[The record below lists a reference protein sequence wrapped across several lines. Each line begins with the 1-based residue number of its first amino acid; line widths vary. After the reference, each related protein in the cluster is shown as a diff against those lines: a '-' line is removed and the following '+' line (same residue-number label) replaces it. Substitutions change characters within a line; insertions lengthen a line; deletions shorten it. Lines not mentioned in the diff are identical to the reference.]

1 MFHLTPIQTLLMI
14 RRNGK
19 ATSRLYFCVNQFCLG
34 RASWKPIVLKFR
46 SPLRYSTSYFPE
58 FLKTLS
64 KKRFVSYNVTS
75 EGNYFK
81 LIISVNQRCVWSFQT
96 RISLATQSLQS
107 FISKKI
113 RSYLFKKYETIDYVY
128 ISLQIMP
135 IIKTELFVIKPN
147 I

>member
-19 ATSRLYFCVNQFCLG
+19 ATSRLYFSVNQFCLG

-75 EGNYFK
+75 EGNYFELK
-81 LIISVNQRCVWSFQT
+81 ISFNQRCDWFFQT
-96 RISLATQSLQS
+96 RISLDTRAKRYVL
-107 FISKKI
+107 I
-113 RSYLFKKYETIDYVY
+113 YLKNTKPLITSTFHCKLCQL
-128 ISLQIMP
+128 S
-135 IIKTELFVIKPN
+135 KPN
-147 I
+147 CSL